1 MVTELATGTLQALID
16 GTWITA
22 WRTGAVAAHS
32 ALLFGNAH
40 PLHGEFTDVQRVGM
54 VSLGNTAA
62 ACLHVLAEAR
72 PERLFEV
79 TVLEYKDQHERF
91 AERFGE
97 FPNVR
102 MRSVAD
108 MRELVGEKD
117 VVVSAASHFDGDQCE
132 PGWFAPGTTV
142 IPIFKVGFNN
152 LTPVFDLVFV
162 DDVEGIKGWA
172 GGQNIADPVEVASVV
187 RGEHSGRTAAEQR
200 IVCHNLGIALHD
212 IYWASRLLDLT
223 CCDGSDSADGNNLYT
238 MSSTEV
244 DLGAPASRVWV

>member
-1 MVTELATGTLQALID
+1 MAAQIMVTELATGTLQALVD

-32 ALLFGNAH
+32 ALLFGNAD
-40 PLHGEFTDVQRVGM
+40 PLHGEFTDVQRVG
-54 VSLGNTAA
+54 VVGLGNTAA

-152 LTPVFDLVFV
+152 LTPCSDLVFV
-162 DDVEGIKGWA
+162 DDVEGIR
-172 GGQNIADPVEVASVV
+172 GGLEARILRIRWRLPRWCGVSIRDGQRRSSALCAITWGL
-187 RGEHSGRTAAEQR
+187 RYTTFIGRR
-200 IVCHNLGIALHD
+200 VCWI
-212 IYWASRLLDLT
+212 
-223 CCDGSDSADGNNLYT
+223 
-238 MSSTEV
+238 
-244 DLGAPASRVWV
+244 

>member
-1 MVTELATGTLQALID
+1 MVTELATGTLQALVD

-54 VSLGNTAA
+54 VGLGNTAV
-62 ACLHVLAEAR
+62 ACLHVLAAAR

-79 TVLEYKDQHERF
+79 MVLEYKDQHERF

-152 LTPVFDLVFV
+152 LNPVFDLVC
-162 DDVEGIKGWA
+162 G
-172 GGQNIADPVEVASVV
+172 
-187 RGEHSGRTAAEQR
+187 
-200 IVCHNLGIALHD
+200 
-212 IYWASRLLDLT
+212 
-223 CCDGSDSADGNNLYT
+223 
-238 MSSTEV
+238 
-244 DLGAPASRVWV
+244 